1 MHRTAHRWITQAY
14 GWLAAAGWSV
24 LASAAEPLLHSS
36 GPGSAGLRAEAAGFT
51 LVGNL
56 GEWGAQVDQGV
67 VGLRAGFVGQL
78 YDVVALVVAPESQEV
93 DEGASVAFAAVGRCD
108 DDTML
113 VPDSANWSLISGP
126 LVAIDDAGLGTAGAV
141 YEAETA
147 TVRVAALDL
156 TALGSVR
163 VLDVDPDNFG
173 IFGGDD
179 VQDLWQVGHFG
190 VASTNG
196 LASADPDGDGQDNRS
211 EFVVGTDP
219 LAADA
224 GFRLALARAGTLR
237 VSGSPAFGTRLYQ
250 LERTDALRTGA
261 WQSVAGGTAALSNGQ
276 WVIAGLAE
284 TNPLALYRMRVEY
297 PWR

>member
-1 MHRTAHRWITQAY
+1 MAAA
-14 GWLAAAGWSV
+14 GCCVLAAAEPS
-24 LASAAEPLLHSS
+24 LRSA
-36 GPGSAGLRAEAAGFT
+36 GPASAGLRAEAPGVT
-51 LVGNL
+51 LVGSL
-56 GEWGAQVDQGV
+56 GDWGAQADQGV

-78 YDVVALVVAPESQEV
+78 YDVVALDVAPSLPAV
-93 DEGASVAFAAVGRCD
+93 GEGAGVDFSAVGRCD
-108 DDTML
+108 DDTRL
-113 VPDSANWSLISGP
+113 TADEAAWSVVAGP
-126 LVAIDDAGLGTAGAV
+126 LATIDDGGHGVAAAV
-141 YEAETA
+141 YQAETA
-147 TVRVAALDL
+147 TVRVAALEL

-179 VQDLWQVGHFG
+179 VQDLWQVSHFG
-190 VASTNG
+190 AASTNG

-219 LAADA
+219 QAADA
-224 GFRLALARAGTLR
+224 GFRLAMARAGTLR
-237 VSGSPAFGTRLYQ
+237 VSGSPAFSSRLYQ

-261 WQSVAGGTAALSNGQ
+261 WQAVAGGTAVLSNGQ
-276 WVIAGLAE
+276 WVVAGLVE